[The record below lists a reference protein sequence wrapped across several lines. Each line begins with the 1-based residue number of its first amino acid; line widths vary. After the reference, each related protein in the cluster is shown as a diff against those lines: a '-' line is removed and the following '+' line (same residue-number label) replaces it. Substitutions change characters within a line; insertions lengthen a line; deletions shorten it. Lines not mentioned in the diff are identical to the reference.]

1 MVIKYVSENHRSIR
15 IQKCQEFL
23 LLTVKIHTVRDQNH
37 TPVEVRFAS
46 GYLIASNSI
55 VEI

>member
-1 MVIKYVSENHRSIR
+1 MKVIDDHRSIR

-23 LLTVKIHTVRDQNH
+23 PLTLKIHTVRDQNH
-37 TPVEVRFAS
+37 TLVEVGFAS